1 MTSRPLGY
9 KLAFRPRCAL
19 HRSSLR
25 PSSSTGPLPATGE
38 ARFSVGLL

>member
-1 MTSRPLGY
+1 MTSRLLGY

-19 HRSSLR
+19 HSSSLR
-25 PSSSTGPLPATGE
+25 ASSRHGALHATGE